1 MFLVSYIRP
10 FDAKQQIYVLAND
23 KEIEEIRLTSLE
35 KYSNE
40 ILQLISEYQGI
51 TNLDLYG
58 TESLCNKLKEKA
70 NIAMSK
76 RDWKPAAKF
85 SEPEDIKKQLLDS
98 VKTNCEDNILHIT
111 IPGFLRGTD
120 LKLNVYKIKDQTYH
134 LP

>member
-23 KEIEEIRLTSLE
+23 KEVEEIRLTSLE

-58 TESLCNKLKEKA
+58 VESLCNKLKEKIIMEEA
-70 NIAMSK
+70 TKYNSNRLI
-76 RDWKPAAKF
+76 
-85 SEPEDIKKQLLDS
+85 I
-98 VKTNCEDNILHIT
+98 N
-111 IPGFLRGTD
+111 
-120 LKLNVYKIKDQTYH
+120 YKGAE
-134 LP
+134 